1 MDTVTPHVS
10 FWAFE
15 ASNII
20 LTVAILFF
28 RAIVTIF
35 GWEDEVQTYKLT
47 QAIS

>member
-10 FWAFE
+10 FGGFE
-15 ASNII
+15 ALNII
-20 LTVAILFF
+20 LAVAILFF
-28 RAIVTIF
+28 RANVTIV